1 MVTTTPPTQPPAA
14 AVPAAPA
21 QPPPLDLH
29 TALFLDHI
37 TDTARTNND
46 IRRTVRMAVRTI
58 RGMLSGRIP
67 IDHDILQVAKLAL
80 RFRPLPMPRPLAP
93 RAPRGPR
100 TSTPPAA
107 PLPPRPSTPSTPPLS
122 TSPAANPGLTRPPA
136 PTQPP
141 EPAAATSTPSP
152 APAQTP
158 TPTPAA
164 ASSLEPE
171 SNSEA
176 ESTAPLTRDQIL
188 ARIAEVEA
196 IDAQLDALDI
206 EAASLRR
213 RADEAPTEADRRAHL
228 QSRLDLETLRCRP
241 LLDQATAI
249 LSSIPIADLQA
260 ASYAVPTPL

>member
-1 MVTTTPPTQPPAA
+1 MVTASPPIQPHAAA

-46 IRRTVRMAVRTI
+46 IRRTVRMATRTI

-67 IDHDILQVAKLAL
+67 IDHDVLQVAKLAL
-80 RFRPLPMPRPLAP
+80 RCRPLPMPRPLAP
-93 RAPRGPR
+93 RAPRAPR
-100 TSTPPAA
+100 SSTPPAA

-122 TSPAANPGLTRPPA
+122 PSPAATPGLTRPPA

-141 EPAAATSTPSP
+141 KPAAATSTPSP

-158 TPTPAA
+158 TPDPAA
-164 ASSLEPE
+164 ATPLEPE
-171 SNSEA
+171 SNPDSA
-176 ESTAPLTRDQIL
+176 APLTRDQIL

-213 RADEAPTEADRRAHL
+213 RADEAPTEADRRTHL
-228 QSRLDLETLRCRP
+228 QSLLDLETLRCRP

-249 LSSIPIADLQA
+249 LSSIPLADLQA